1 MGGAPVVEHDTPA
14 AVVVA
19 AGRVDRVDA
28 TGGAALLDA
37 GVGCGSSVVA
47 TMSLPGVGD
56 AVERRN

>member
-1 MGGAPVVEHDTPA
+1 MGGALVVEDDTPA

-19 AGRVDRVDA
+19 GRVVDRVGA
-28 TGGAALLDA
+28 AGGAALLDA
-37 GVGCGSSVVA
+37 VGCGSSVVA